1 MQIDYKQAAD
11 IIRACDDVH
20 ILTHQSPDGD
30 TLGSG
35 FALYFALREM
45 NKRAAVI
52 CPDGVTPRYEF
63 LSEGYEEP
71 ESFEPKYV
79 IAVDI
84 ADPSLMG
91 DTRELYEN
99 RVDLC
104 IDHHISNVMY
114 AKNTLL
120 NGKASAACEVMYNLF
135 RELGLKLTDRIA
147 RCLYTGIA
155 TDTGCFRF
163 SNSTKEAHEI
173 AGELIGYDIN
183 FAQINRE
190 MFDIKSRARIQLEQ
204 HILNNMEVYFDERCA
219 VLCITEELR
228 QSLNVQN
235 EEFDGVA
242 GLPLQIQGMEIAV
255 TIKEKKPGEYKVSM
269 RSAGKVNVSAIC
281 QELGG
286 GGHVCAAGCLVKGTL
301 EEAKEQ
307 ILRIAGKAMGE

>member
-1 MQIDYKQAAD
+1 MQIDYRQAAD

-71 ESFEPKYV
+71 ESFEPKCV

-91 DTRELYEN
+91 DTRERYEN

-114 AKNTLL
+114 AENTLL
-120 NGKASAACEVMYNLF
+120 NGKASAACEVMYFLF

-147 RCLYTGIA
+147 KCLYTGIA

-173 AGELIGYDIN
+173 AGELIGYDIS

-204 HILNNMEVYFDERCA
+204 HILNNMEVFFDDRCA

-242 GLPLQIQGMEIAV
+242 GLPLQVQGMEIAV

-269 RSAGKVNVSAIC
+269 RSAGRVNVSAMC

-301 EEAKEQ
+301 EEAKDQ
-307 ILRIAGKAMGE
+307 ILRIAGKAFGD